1 VIAASLASGLLSLA
15 LDAGLLLLCSR
26 RVRAVSAWAA
36 LIMIVMPFLVT
47 GRAVLTGGVVAPV
60 DLIYGS
66 EPWRSA
72 ADEHGIDG
80 IHNPILSDVIHQILP
95 WQAAVRYAYRAG
107 DWPLLN
113 PFILGGDPLAASAQ
127 PAPYW
132 PITLIGL
139 LLPLVVLPNLI
150 ATTVLFAAAL
160 GTFLFV
166 RDLDVGEGGAL
177 VAAVGFALSSFLMFW
192 LLWPLGASAAM
203 LPWVLLGVRRVCA
216 APGPSSIA
224 GLAASFV
231 LLLLAGHP
239 ETALHVVVVGGLYSL
254 FELAQARGRRLR
266 AAASG
271 VAAGAVA
278 LALTAAFLLPILD
291 AMPQTFE
298 HPYRAKIYAAQDR
311 SVSLAEAVRRLR
323 VNLLPFAEG
332 VPGREFMPSEG
343 KGWLSTP
350 SAYVGSVLLAPA
362 LLGLTRGRWRGRWVL
377 AAIGVFGAAA
387 HVSAPLVADLLARL
401 PLLDIAINERLG
413 FAGAFVLA
421 VLAGLGVE
429 TWRREPSSRRL
440 ALLGAAVVAT
450 LGALLVW
457 LRPAM
462 LASGLSAPFV
472 TEQSWW
478 LLLPPGLAA
487 IVGALRPGRPAV
499 SLLLAAL
506 AVQRL
511 GEMGDFYPTLPI
523 KAFAPRVAPIDAI
536 PPRDTPFRVVG
547 ELGTFTPNVS
557 ALYGL
562 EDVRGYQAMN
572 LSRRRWTDELWSDRV
587 PVWSNRVEDLT
598 DPFLSFLGVRYAF
611 QPRARPIPRGWSVVA
626 RTPGCRLVENRR
638 ALERAFVPRRVVL
651 GMPAPQIFDA
661 MAGETDFARR
671 AWIEAPAPGRR
682 QVREVRNGPGTV
694 LVNRHGTGLDLTVDM
709 LEPGWVV
716 VSQTAWRGWR
726 AVSRGEELPL
736 AFANLAYLGLHLD
749 AGRHEIELRY
759 RPLSFVVGRAVTLAT
774 ASAILIGLAV
784 TPIAGRRWRA
794 AGPRTVARCGWS
806 AGRRRG
812 AAPPDTAPIADS

>member
-1 VIAASLASGLLSLA
+1 MIAASLASGLLSLA
-15 LDAGLLLLCSR
+15 LEAGLLLLCSR
-26 RVRAVSAWAA
+26 WVRAVSAGAA
-36 LIMIVMPFLVT
+36 LVLILVPFLVT
-47 GRAVLTGGVVAPV
+47 GPAVLKGGVVAPI

-72 ADEHGIDG
+72 ADERGIDE

-95 WQAAVRYAYRAG
+95 WQAAVRHAYRAG
-107 DWPLLN
+107 EWPLLN

-132 PITLIGL
+132 PITLIGM
-139 LLPLVVLPNLI
+139 LLPLAVLPNLI

-177 VAAVGFALSSFLMFW
+177 VAAVGFALSNFLMFW
-192 LLWPLGASAAM
+192 LLWPLGATAAV

-216 APGPSSIA
+216 APGLSSIA

-231 LLLLAGHP
+231 FLLLAGHP
-239 ETALHVVVVGGLYSL
+239 ETALHVVFVGGLYAF
-254 FELAQARGRRLR
+254 FELAEARGRRLR

-271 VAAGAVA
+271 VVAGAVA
-278 LALTAAFLLPILD
+278 LALTAAFLLPILE

-298 HPYRAKIYAAQDR
+298 HSLRTQFYAARDR
-311 SVSLAEAVRRLR
+311 SVTLAEAVRRSR

-332 VPGREFMPSEG
+332 VPGREGVRPGG
-343 KGWLSTP
+343 KGWESTP
-350 SAYVGSVLLAPA
+350 STYVGSVLLAPA
-362 LLGLTRGRWRGRWVL
+362 LLGLARGRWRGRWVL
-377 AAIGVFGAAA
+377 AAIGVAGAAA
-387 HVSAPLVADLLARL
+387 HVSAPLVADVLARL

-413 FAGAFVLA
+413 FAGAFSLA
-421 VLAGLGVE
+421 VLAGLGIE
-429 TWRREPSSRRL
+429 AWLRESSSRRL

-450 LGALLVW
+450 LGGLLLW

-462 LASGLSAPFV
+462 LASGLSAPFIA
-472 TEQSWW
+472 EQSCW
-478 LLLPPGLAA
+478 LLLPPALAA
-487 IVGALRPGRPAV
+487 VVAAFRPGRPALGLV
-499 SLLLAAL
+499 LAAL

-511 GEMGDFYPTLPI
+511 GEMGDFYPTLPTE
-523 KAFAPRVAPIDAI
+523 AFAPRVAPIDAI

-572 LSRRRWTDELWSDRV
+572 LSRRRWTDELWSVRV

-611 QPRARPIPRGWSVVA
+611 QPRARPVPRGWHVVA
-626 RTPGCRLVENRR
+626 RAPGCRLVENRR

-651 GMPAPQIFDA
+651 GMPAPQIFEA

-671 AWIEAPAPGRR
+671 AWIEEPAPGKR
-682 QVREVRNGPGTV
+682 QAREVRNGPGTV

-736 AFANLAYLGLHLD
+736 AVANLAYLGLHLD
-749 AGRHEIELRY
+749 SGRHEIELRY

-774 ASAILIGLAV
+774 AAVILTGLAV
-784 TPIAGRRWRA
+784 APIAGRRRRTSGVAGARTA
-794 AGPRTVARCGWS
+794 AACGWPS
-806 AGRRRG
+806 
-812 AAPPDTAPIADS
+812 DQ